1 MKTEGTLQAGQ
12 GYPPLAFDAR
22 KRPFDHG
29 ERKMNWLVKTFSSSI
44 GKKQVMAVTG
54 LSFCVFV
61 TVHLL
66 GNLTIYAGKDSFLS
80 YVDHLHSVE
89 ALVTFAEFGLIFFAV
104 LHIGMGLFLF
114 LENYKA
120 RPVSYAVKKSAG
132 GQTIGSWSAPY
143 TGALIL
149 VFVIVH
155 LIKFRFVD
163 KMTINDFVILSD
175 TFADFGFW
183 TLFYIAG
190 VIVVAVH
197 VSHGFWSGFQT
208 LGLSHP
214 KYMPF
219 IERLRIVFSLII
231 GIGFASIPVFVF
243 LSL

>member
-1 MKTEGTLQAGQ
+1 MVE
-12 GYPPLAFDAR
+12 
-22 KRPFDHG
+22 
-29 ERKMNWLVKTFSSSI
+29 MNWLLKTFTSSI

-54 LSFCVFV
+54 LLFCLFV
-61 TVHLL
+61 TIHMM

-80 YVDHLHSVE
+80 YVDHLHSFE
-89 ALVTFAEFGLIFFAV
+89 SLVTVAEFGLILLAV

-114 LENYKA
+114 LENRRA
-120 RPVSYAVKKSAG
+120 RPAPYAVKKSAG
-132 GQTIGSWSAPY
+132 GQTLGSWTAPY
-143 TGALIL
+143 TGVLIL

-163 KMTINDFVILSD
+163 KMTIDDFLILSK

-190 VIVVAVH
+190 VIVVAIH

-214 KYMPF
+214 KYMPLV
-219 IERLRIVFSLII
+219 ERLAIIFSLVI

>member
-1 MKTEGTLQAGQ
+1 
-12 GYPPLAFDAR
+12 
-22 KRPFDHG
+22 
-29 ERKMNWLVKTFSSSI
+29 MNWLVRTFSSSI

-54 LSFCVFV
+54 LAFCLFV
-61 TVHLL
+61 TVHLM
-66 GNLTIYAGKDSFLS
+66 GNLTLYAGKDSFLS

-89 ALVTFAEFGLIFFAV
+89 ALVALAEFGLIFFAV

-114 LENYKA
+114 IENRMA
-120 RPVSYAVKKSAG
+120 RPARYAVSKSAG
-132 GQTIGSWSAPY
+132 GQTIGSATGPY

-149 VFVIVH
+149 IFLIVH

-163 KMTINDFVILSD
+163 KTTIDDFVLLSN
-175 TFADFGFW
+175 TFAEFGFW

-214 KYMPF
+214 KYMPS
-219 IERLRIVFSLII
+219 IERLGIIFSLII
-231 GIGFASIPVFVF
+231 GIGFASIPVFLL

>member
-1 MKTEGTLQAGQ
+1 MVE
-12 GYPPLAFDAR
+12 
-22 KRPFDHG
+22 
-29 ERKMNWLVKTFSSSI
+29 MNWLVKTFTSSI

-54 LSFCVFV
+54 LLFCLFV
-61 TVHLL
+61 TVHMM
-66 GNLTIYAGKDSFLS
+66 GNLTIYAGKVSFLS
-80 YVDHLHSVE
+80 YVEHLHSFE
-89 ALVTFAEFGLIFFAV
+89 SLVTVAEFGLILLAV

-114 LENYKA
+114 LENRRA
-120 RPVSYAVKKSAG
+120 RPAPYAVKKSAG
-132 GQTIGSWSAPY
+132 GQTIGSWTAPY
-143 TGALIL
+143 TGVLIL

-163 KMTINDFVILSD
+163 KVTIDDFVILSK

-183 TLFYIAG
+183 TLFYIAA
-190 VIVVAVH
+190 VIVVAIH

-214 KYMPF
+214 KYMPLV
-219 IERLRIVFSLII
+219 ERLAIIFSLII

>member
-1 MKTEGTLQAGQ
+1 
-12 GYPPLAFDAR
+12 
-22 KRPFDHG
+22 
-29 ERKMNWLVKTFSSSI
+29 MNWLVKTFTSSI

-54 LSFCVFV
+54 LLFCLFV
-61 TVHLL
+61 TVHMM

-80 YVDHLHSVE
+80 YVDHLHSFE
-89 ALVTFAEFGLIFFAV
+89 SLVTVAEFGLILLAV

-114 LENYKA
+114 LENRRA
-120 RPVSYAVKKSAG
+120 RPAPYAVKKSAG
-132 GQTIGSWSAPY
+132 GQTIGSWTAPY
-143 TGALIL
+143 TGVLIL

-163 KMTINDFVILSD
+163 KMTIDDFLILSK

-190 VIVVAVH
+190 VIVVAIH

-214 KYMPF
+214 KYMPLV
-219 IERLRIVFSLII
+219 ERLAIIFSLII

>member
-1 MKTEGTLQAGQ
+1 
-12 GYPPLAFDAR
+12 
-22 KRPFDHG
+22 
-29 ERKMNWLVKTFSSSI
+29 MNWLVKTFTSSI

-54 LSFCVFV
+54 LLFCLFV
-61 TVHLL
+61 TVHMM

-80 YVDHLHSVE
+80 YVEHLHSFE
-89 ALVTFAEFGLIFFAV
+89 SLVTVAEFGLILLAV
-104 LHIGMGLFLF
+104 LHVGMGLLLF
-114 LENYKA
+114 LENRRA
-120 RPVSYAVKKSAG
+120 RPAPYAVKKSAG
-132 GQTIGSWSAPY
+132 GQTIGSWTAPY
-143 TGALIL
+143 TGVLIL

-163 KMTINDFVILSD
+163 KVTIDDFVILSK

-190 VIVVAVH
+190 VIVVAIH

-214 KYMPF
+214 KYMPLV
-219 IERLRIVFSLII
+219 ERLAIIFSLII